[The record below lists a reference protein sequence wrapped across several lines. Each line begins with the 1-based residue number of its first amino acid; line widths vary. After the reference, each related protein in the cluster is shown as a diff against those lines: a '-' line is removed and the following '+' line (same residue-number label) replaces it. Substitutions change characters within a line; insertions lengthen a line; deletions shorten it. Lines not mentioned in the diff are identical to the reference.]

1 MDTMSYHADSAD
13 HAPAILE
20 LEDAFARVKAQL
32 HVLRLAV
39 TGGVENES
47 DVRALLSHLGGIE
60 DELQR
65 SEGVLKQQAG
75 AP

>member
-32 HVLRLAV
+32 HVLRLAISGRV
-39 TGGVENES
+39 QNEG
-47 DVRALLSHLGGIE
+47 DVRALLSQLGGIE

-65 SEGVLKQQAG
+65 SEGMLREKAA

>member
-65 SEGVLKQQAG
+65 SEGVL
-75 AP
+75 